1 MKLLEQRILADGF
14 VKPGNIL
21 KVDSFLNHQLDPQ
34 LFYEMA
40 QEIKRL
46 FAGER
51 IDKVLTVEAS
61 GIAMAVMTG
70 YALGCKAAFAKKS
83 KSKNI
88 SDSVYSSEVVSFTH
102 GNTNTVI
109 LSKEYLHPGERVL
122 IVDDFLATGA
132 ALIGLRDIVQQAGAE
147 LVGAAIAIEKV
158 FQGGGNQLRAEGMRI
173 ESLARIAAMSD
184 NSLTFVQD

>member
-1 MKLLEQRILADGF
+1 MKLLERRILADGV
-14 VKPGNIL
+14 VKPGGIL

-51 IDKVLTVEAS
+51 VDKVLTVEAS

-109 LSKEYLHPGERVL
+109 LSREYLHPGERVL

-132 ALIGLRDIVQQAGAE
+132 ALIGLRDIVRQAGAE

-184 NSLTFVQD
+184 NGLIFVQD